1 MKNNPKGYVSFVLHA
16 HLPFVHHPE
25 SEDYLEEQWLFEAI
39 SETYIPLLLNFGK
52 LENEHVDFR
61 ITMSMTP
68 PLLNMLD
75 NTLLQERYIKY
86 LQSHIELAK
95 KEVIR
100 NQDNESL
107 KNLAQYYVD
116 RYSNDLHV
124 FKDVYKCNIISG
136 FKHFQDIGVLEII
149 TCGATHGY
157 FPILYVN
164 EKTVRAQIAVGV
176 KCYEKYFGRK
186 PRGIWLPEC
195 GYVPEADKYLREF
208 GIQYVITETHG
219 ILYANPTPIYGTLAP
234 IVSPDG
240 IVAFGRD
247 LESSRQV
254 WSSINGY
261 PGDFNYREWYRDI
274 GYDAPYDY
282 IKPYIACN
290 GARVPTGIKYYRIT
304 GKNCEKD
311 YYNLQWAQDSI
322 NKQAG
327 HFFDSREK
335 QITEAANFTQNP
347 PIVLCPYDAELY
359 GHWWYEG
366 PDWLYTLF
374 KKIYYDKCDFDLITP
389 SEYIDK
395 YPQMQLCT
403 PCRSSWGANGYSEV
417 WLNQS
422 NDYVHRHLHVAGDK
436 MVELANLF
444 PDEPK
449 DSLKRKALNQ
459 CARELLLAQSSDWL
473 FIITNGTMVDYAKK
487 RIKDHI
493 GRFSKLYQ
501 QIKDDKIDKKF
512 LDSISKID
520 CIFPE
525 IDYTIYKL
533 FYKIR
538 SSSPFEEFEGAP
550 RPRASYRNFKKQNIS
565 NHYII
570 WTICTP
576 YFLEYY
582 MYIRSFL
589 VNTIIRFCSYYG
601 GFI

>member
-39 SETYIPLLLNFGK
+39 SETYIPLLLNFKK
-52 LENEHVDFR
+52 LVDEGVDFR

-75 NTLLQERYIKY
+75 NKLLQERYIKY
-86 LQSHIELAK
+86 LNNHIELAK
-95 KEVIR
+95 KEIVR
-100 NQDNESL
+100 NEGNYNL
-107 KNLAQYYVD
+107 VNLAKYYVD
-116 RYSNDLHV
+116 RYSNDLHI
-124 FKDVYKCNIISG
+124 FKDVYNCNIISG

-176 KCYEKYFGRK
+176 QTYEKYFRKK

-195 GYVPEADKYLREF
+195 GYVPEADKYLKEF
-208 GIQYVITETHG
+208 GIDYVITETHG
-219 ILYANPTPIYGTLAP
+219 ILYANPTPVFGTLAP
-234 IVSPDG
+234 IVSPG
-240 IVAFGRD
+240 GVIAFGRD
-247 LESSRQV
+247 QESSRQV

-261 PGDFNYREWYRDI
+261 PGDYNYREWYRDI

-282 IKPYIACN
+282 IKPYIATN

-304 GKNCEKD
+304 GKDCDKD
-311 YYNLQWAQDSI
+311 YYNVQWAWDSI

-327 HFFDSREK
+327 HFFDSRQK
-335 QITEAANFTQNP
+335 QISESSNFTKNP

-366 PDWLYTLF
+366 PNWLYTLF
-374 KKIYYDKCDFDLITP
+374 KKVYYDKCDFDLITP

-395 YPQMQLCT
+395 YPQMQVST

-417 WLNQS
+417 WLNQT
-422 NDYVHRHLHVAGDK
+422 NDYAHRHLHVAGDR

-444 PDEPK
+444 TPEKLNSMSED
-449 DSLKRKALNQ
+449 LKPLFTRALNQ
-459 CARELLLAQSSDWL
+459 AARELLLAQSSDWL

-493 GRFSKLYQ
+493 GRFTKLYYQ
-501 QIKDDKIDKKF
+501 LKNEKIDKSF
-512 LDSISKID
+512 LEIIEDYD

-525 IDYTIYKL
+525 IDYNIY
-533 FYKIR
+533 R
-538 SSSPFEEFEGAP
+538 
-550 RPRASYRNFKKQNIS
+550 
-565 NHYII
+565 
-570 WTICTP
+570 
-576 YFLEYY
+576 
-582 MYIRSFL
+582 
-589 VNTIIRFCSYYG
+589 
-601 GFI
+601 